1 MITRNNSSGGFTLI
15 EVLIALAIT
24 ALIATLS
31 FTSLTTVLDS
41 VESVREARTRIT
53 EVNRFWNLISRD
65 LRQMVDRPVRNE
77 FGEAEASFWGGADA
91 ENSLHFTRTGW
102 HNPNDHT
109 RSNMQRVAYRLE
121 DETLWR
127 DSYLVLDRTS
137 ETEPQS
143 VALLEGVQLFEM
155 LFMRRG
161 TQVSLQEIDTD
172 DWAEDWNLGTDS
184 ADGEPPAALEI
195 RLELEGW
202 GEIRRLYELPGG

>member
-143 VALLEGVQLFEM
+143 VALLEGVQLIEM
-155 LFMRRG
+155 VFMWYPGLPAGDRHPRLGGSLEPGHRLRRWRAAG
-161 TQVSLQEIDTD
+161 SPGNPPG
-172 DWAEDWNLGTDS
+172 AGRLG
-184 ADGEPPAALEI
+184 
-195 RLELEGW
+195 
-202 GEIRRLYELPGG
+202 